1 MATTH
6 DDSTELRLEAPNTVV
21 AVFDGVSIAQRLT
34 RNQLV
39 LRVLS
44 DWADAR
50 LHEATVLARV
60 VHINPAAPEAAGK
73 GRSST

>member
-1 MATTH
+1 M
-6 DDSTELRLEAPNTVV
+6 EAPHSLI
-21 AVFDGVSIAQRLT
+21 AVLDGISLAQRLT

-50 LHEATVLARV
+50 VHEATVLARV
-60 VHINPAAPEAAGK
+60 TGINPTAAESI
-73 GRSST
+73 GRIST